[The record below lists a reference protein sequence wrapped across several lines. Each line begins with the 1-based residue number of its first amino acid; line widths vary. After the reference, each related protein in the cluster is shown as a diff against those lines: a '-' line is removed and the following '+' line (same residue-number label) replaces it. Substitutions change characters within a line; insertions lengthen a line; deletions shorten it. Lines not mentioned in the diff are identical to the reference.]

1 MTARIKAGRN
11 IADNTPAQHVER
23 VAQIHAA
30 KEAKAKA
37 AKATVGLDKVLDK
50 PAVNPIARAAAEAS
64 DTEGA
69 GANNERTASAFDRL
83 NEAYQDVMSSFALP
97 TWKRTLVASVLSIA
111 AACGS
116 GYVLG
121 QITGMLMV
129 GVLTVTGSSFLAWIV
144 FVLGCLA
151 AAYAGMKIAGKVANY
166 VMTEQIDRDIAA
178 ARDSVLGASRRVAG
192 WLGLGHNDLQH
203 A

>member
-37 AKATVGLDKVLDK
+37 AAKDK

-83 NEAYQDVMSSFALP
+83 NEAYHDVMSSFALP
-97 TWKRTLVASVLSIA
+97 TWKRTMVAAVLSMA
-111 AACGS
+111 SAFGCG
-116 GYVLG
+116 YLIG
-121 QITGMLMV
+121 QVTGMLMV
-129 GVLTVTGSSFLAWIV
+129 GVLTATGSSFLAWIV
-144 FVLGCLA
+144 FVLGCLVA
-151 AAYAGMKIAGKVANY
+151 MYAGMKIAGKVANY

-178 ARDSVLGASRRVAG
+178 VSNKVRG
-192 WLGLGHNDLQH
+192 WLGIGLNNDVQH